1 MNNMAYTIDTTL
13 PWEID
18 KAHEERFRK
27 ILMVT
32 VGFIIFWGVVI
43 HFLPIFKIDREKEEQ
58 IPQRFAK
65 LIVEKKKPPPPPPPK
80 VEQAKATPDK
90 PAPNEPPPKPK
101 KEQIAQ
107 IAKKDPGDARRK
119 AQRSGIIAMSQEL
132 SSILDDSAV
141 LNNIQKKRVLTPVT
155 SNTPRQKPLI
165 ERNLITSNEVT
176 TGSGG
181 LNNAALSRNIGK
193 TSIEGRQT
201 AKVTSPIGGGEG
213 GGGFGDSGG
222 RGNGG
227 GSGTG
232 TGTGGGGGKR
242 QRSDA
247 DITLVLDR
255 NKAALYR
262 VYVKAL
268 REDPALQGK
277 VVFQFTILSSGIV
290 SDCKIISSELK
301 SPELEE
307 KLAKRIQMLN
317 FGNQDVVSQS
327 FTYPMVF
334 FPSS

>member
-32 VGFIIFWGVVI
+32 VGFIVFWGVVI
-43 HFLPIFKIDREKEEQ
+43 HLLPIFKIDREKEEL
-58 IPQRFAK
+58 IPPRFAK
-65 LIVEKKKPPPPPPPK
+65 LIVEKKKPPPPPK
-80 VEQAKATPDK
+80 IEQAKATPDK

-101 KEQIAQ
+101 PEQTPQ
-107 IAKKDPGDARRK
+107 LAKKDPGDARRK
-119 AQRSGIIAMSQEL
+119 AQRSGIIALSQEL

-141 LNNIQKKRVLTPVT
+141 LNNMQKKRVLTPVT

-165 ERNLITSNEVT
+165 ERNLVTSNEVA

-201 AKVTSPIGGGEG
+201 AKVTSPIGGGESG
-213 GGGFGDSGG
+213 GGGFGDPSGLG
-222 RGNGG
+222 TGGGG
-227 GSGTG
+227 GSGT
-232 TGTGGGGGKR
+232 GGGGKR

-277 VVFQFTILSSGIV
+277 VVFQFTILSSGVV

-301 SPELEE
+301 SPALEE

-317 FGNQDVVSQS
+317 FGAQDVVSQS